1 MLSDT
6 VGYDSFGCRIS
17 LDPIVGIRRYPTV
30 GKRRKLM
37 DIAGFRLSEPRR
49 IRLSENVRLF
59 WIRWDPGGEFRPGIL
74 SIKLLI
80 QTN

>member
-1 MLSDT
+1 MRCYRILSDPI
-6 VGYDSFGCRIS
+6 VSGCRIS

-49 IRLSENVRLF
+49 IRLSENVGLL
-59 WIRWDPGGEFRPGIL
+59 WIRWDPGGEFRPGEV
-74 SIKLLI
+74 SF
-80 QTN
+80 N